1 MSYRRLGLSLSVATA
16 MVAALAAPAS
26 ADAIPMIDDSDLS
39 ASTTTVGGVGGAPSL
54 DTTDTVAHWFG
65 QTANPHDGLTYGYN
79 MVGADP
85 NSCSG
90 SACDVT
96 VQADLVPLI
105 VNVGGMTFSGNDV
118 MAATLDS
125 PVFATNDYGS
135 TPKATWGLPFIP
147 RGPGGELSAGDAGIQ
162 LQLEDATM
170 RAQFNQTGTSSY
182 HLRLD
187 PQVQPAETIDV
198 PSNHGHLAQSARGV
212 VFAIVD
218 VHWWA
223 TRIQNLQVKAD
234 PTHLPIYTTD
244 KVLLND
250 GTRCCVVGFHGAGTV
265 PGHTNGSGHGNGKQP
280 VQTFAWA
287 TYLTPGIYA
296 RNNGSAVW
304 AVQDI
309 QPLSHEISEWADD
322 PFDNNWVEPWVTP
335 TAPQNGCTGVMETG
349 DPVVGIGFAMGGNS
363 YFQGANPNG
372 THSAD
377 GYYHPEDEVLLP
389 WFMRTANPSSEP
401 VQGGGT
407 SGRYT
412 LMGNL
417 NRFAGFGTVATGC

>member
-1 MSYRRLGLSLSVATA
+1 MRRTGF
-16 MVAALAAPAS
+16 
-26 ADAIPMIDDSDLS
+26 
-39 ASTTTVGGVGGAPSL
+39 GVGRGVAVVGIVGFVLVGASPVGASP
-54 DTTDTVAHWFG
+54 DDWWFG
-65 QTANPHDGLTYGYN
+65 RSGV
-79 MVGADP
+79 MIRGAAASETP
-85 NSCSG
+85 NG
-90 SACDVT
+90 
-96 VQADLVPLI
+96 
-105 VNVGGMTFSGNDV
+105 
-118 MAATLDS
+118 
-125 PVFATNDYGS
+125 
-135 TPKATWGLPFIP
+135 
-147 RGPGGELSAGDAGIQ
+147 
-162 LQLEDATM
+162 
-170 RAQFNQTGTSSY
+170 
-182 HLRLD
+182 
-187 PQVQPAETIDV
+187 
-198 PSNHGHLAQSARGV
+198 NHGL
-212 VFAIVD
+212 
-218 VHWWA
+218 
-223 TRIQNLQVKAD
+223 
-234 PTHLPIYTTD
+234 
-244 KVLLND
+244 
-250 GTRCCVVGFHGAGTV
+250 
-265 PGHTNGSGHGNGKQP
+265 
-280 VQTFAWA
+280 
-287 TYLTPGIYA
+287 GIYA